1 MSRRPS
7 PAFVLFALLVS
18 VVVCGPLLSP
28 HAPNAQLDIIAL
40 RSQAPSLAHP
50 FGTDAASRD
59 VLSRVLAGGRVS
71 LSLAVLSV
79 SMSLV
84 LGTLYGAMSTLA
96 GGIVDTTM
104 RRLLDVAL
112 SIPRLLVLLA
122 VGALWGALSFPALVL
137 LIGFTGWFDTAR
149 LVTDELRALAA
160 QEFSVAARAMGVRR
174 SRLFWRHLLP
184 HLLPTLVINASFGV
198 AGTIALEA
206 GLSYLGLGI
215 QPPQASW
222 GTILRDGSG
231 VVQSEWWLS
240 LFPGLATVF
249 AVLACNALGDALRD
263 RFSSNHVPRLAP
275 SLVSSLDAA
284 PLPVG
289 GPAPPPAPFSS
300 RTVRP

>member
-1 MSRRPS
+1 MSRRVSPS
-7 PAFVLFALLVS
+7 VVLIALLVS
-18 VVVCGPLLSP
+18 VVVAGPLLTP
-28 HAPNAQLDIIAL
+28 YAPNAQLDIIAL

-50 FGTDAASRD
+50 FGTDAVSRD
-59 VLSRVLAGGRVS
+59 VLSRVLDGGRVS
-71 LSLAVLSV
+71 LALAILSV
-79 SMSLV
+79 SLSLV
-84 LGTLYGAMSTLA
+84 IATLYGAVSTLA
-96 GGIVDTTM
+96 GGVVDSTM

-137 LIGFTGWFDTAR
+137 LIGLTGWFDTAR
-149 LVTDELRALAA
+149 LVTDELRALSA
-160 QEFSVAARAMGVRR
+160 QEFTVAARAMGVRGP
-174 SRLFWRHLLP
+174 RLLWRHHLP

-215 QPPQASW
+215 QAPQASW
-222 GTILRDGSG
+222 GTILRDGAG

-249 AVLACNALGDALRD
+249 AVLACNALGDALRE
-263 RFSSNHVPRLAP
+263 RFAPNHVPSLATR
-275 SLVSSLDAA
+275 VDVA
-284 PLPVG
+284 PTRVAG
-289 GPAPPPAPFSS
+289 TTSPPALSSS

>member
-1 MSRRPS
+1 MTRRLS
-7 PAFVLFALLVS
+7 PPFVLIALLVL
-18 VVVCGPLLSP
+18 VVVAGPLLSP
-28 HAPNAQLDIIAL
+28 YAPNAQLDIIGL

-59 VLSRVLAGGRVS
+59 VLSRVLDGGRVS
-71 LSLAVLSV
+71 LALAILSV
-79 SMSLV
+79 GLSLV
-84 LGTLYGAMSTLA
+84 VGTLYGAVSTLV
-96 GGIVDTTM
+96 GGVVDTTL

-137 LIGFTGWFDTAR
+137 LIGLTGWFDTAR
-149 LVTDELRALAA
+149 LVTDELHALNGR
-160 QEFSVAARAMGVRR
+160 EFTVAARAMGVRGP
-174 SRLFWRHLLP
+174 RLLWRHLLP
-184 HLLPTLVINASFGV
+184 HVLPTLVINASFGV

-215 QPPQASW
+215 QAPQASW
-222 GTILRDGSG
+222 GTILRDGAG

-249 AVLACNALGDALRD
+249 AVLACNALGDALRE
-263 RFSSNHVPRLAP
+263 RFAPNHVP
-275 SLVSSLDAA
+275 SLDAA
-284 PLPVG
+284 PSRVTG
-289 GPAPPPAPFSS
+289 TATSPALTSP

>member
-1 MSRRPS
+1 M
-7 PAFVLFALLVS
+7 
-18 VVVCGPLLSP
+18 
-28 HAPNAQLDIIAL
+28 
-40 RSQAPSLAHP
+40 AHP

-71 LSLAVLSV
+71 LSLAILSV
-79 SMSLV
+79 SLSLV

-96 GGIVDTTM
+96 GGIVDTAM

-137 LIGFTGWFDTAR
+137 LIGVTGWFDTAR
-149 LVTDELRALAA
+149 LVTDELRALSA
-160 QEFSVAARAMGVRR
+160 QEFTVAARAMGVRR
-174 SRLFWRHLLP
+174 SRLLWRHLLP

-215 QPPQASW
+215 QPPRASW

-240 LFPGLATVF
+240 LFPGLATVL
-249 AVLACNALGDALRD
+249 AVLACNALGDALRE
-263 RFSSNHVPRLAP
+263 RFSPNHVPRFAP
-275 SLVSSLDAA
+275 GLVLSLDAA

-289 GPAPPPAPFSS
+289 GPVPPPAPYSS

>member
-1 MSRRPS
+1 MSRRLS
-7 PAFVLFALLVS
+7 PAFVLMALLVA
-18 VVVCGPLLSP
+18 VVVAGPLLTP
-28 HAPNAQLDIIAL
+28 YAPNAQLDIIAL

-50 FGTDAASRD
+50 FGTDAVSRD
-59 VLSRVLAGGRVS
+59 VLSRVLDGGRVS
-71 LSLAVLSV
+71 LALAILSV
-79 SMSLV
+79 SLSLV
-84 LGTLYGAMSTLA
+84 VGTLYGAMSTLA
-96 GGIVDTTM
+96 GGVVDSTM

-149 LVTDELRALAA
+149 LVTDELRALRA
-160 QEFSVAARAMGVRR
+160 QEFSLAARAMGVRGP
-174 SRLFWRHLLP
+174 RLLWRHLLP
-184 HLLPTLVINASFGV
+184 HLLPTLVITASFGV

-215 QPPQASW
+215 QAPQASW
-222 GTILRDGSG
+222 GTILRDGAG

-249 AVLACNALGDALRD
+249 AVLACNALGDALRE
-263 RFSSNHVPRLAP
+263 RFAPNHVPRRATSRDTAP
-275 SLVSSLDAA
+275 IPMTGTTSPSA
-284 PLPVG
+284 
-289 GPAPPPAPFSS
+289 FSPS

>member
-1 MSRRPS
+1 MSRRLS
-7 PAFVLFALLVS
+7 TALVLIALLVS
-18 VVVCGPLLSP
+18 VVVAGPLLTP
-28 HAPNAQLDIIAL
+28 YAPNAQLDIIAL

-59 VLSRVLAGGRVS
+59 VLSRVLDGGRVS
-71 LSLAVLSV
+71 LALAILSV
-79 SMSLV
+79 SLSLV
-84 LGTLYGAMSTLA
+84 VGTLYGAVSTLA
-96 GGIVDTTM
+96 GGIIDTAM

-137 LIGFTGWFDTAR
+137 LIGLTGWFDTAR
-149 LVTDELRALAA
+149 LITDELRALST
-160 QEFSVAARAMGVRR
+160 QEFTVAARAMGVRGP
-174 SRLFWRHLLP
+174 RLLWRHLLP

-215 QPPQASW
+215 QVPQASW
-222 GTILRDGSG
+222 GTILRDGAG

-249 AVLACNALGDALRD
+249 AVLACNALGDALREW
-263 RFSSNHVPRLAP
+263 FVPNHVPRLAT
-275 SLVSSLDAA
+275 SLDAT
-284 PLPVG
+284 
-289 GPAPPPAPFSS
+289 PARVAGFASSPASSSS